1 MAVFNEMTPLSTTTI
16 EAEFSV
22 TGLTPYVRLTT
33 APAAGARIT
42 VIQRRGKVWHTI
54 GNNIPTSLTH
64 DTTAVAK
71 FIQAQSSQ
79 LPSFIVPIE
88 NVLNTESGDS
98 IDDENNDPI
107 EF

>member
-1 MAVFNEMTPLSTTTI
+1 MFNETTPLIDTTV

-33 APAAGARIT
+33 APAPGARIT
-42 VIQRRGKVWHTI
+42 VIQRRGNVWYTI

-64 DTTAVAK
+64 DSTAVAK
-71 FIQAQSSQ
+71 FIQERSSL
-79 LPSFIVPIE
+79 LPSFITPLG
-88 NVLNTESGDS
+88 NVLNTESGNT
-98 IDDENNDPI
+98 IDDEKNDPI